1 MLLAGPIR
9 CRQRQEHSCQALAAL
24 DFCKEQYLLF
34 GSVIYV
40 KEGKLKGQSKGKIA
54 HRKIAHAPESQ
65 MSLQKTLL
73 SASLDWTFSKGVVS
87 LISFG
92 TREETKLWELEA
104 GLSPLLAVMQAFSTL
119 HNICWDK
126 YPTDTCP
133 AHAVTVSQNPA
144 GNCWRISGATA
155 ARCNAC

>member
-9 CRQRQEHSCQALAAL
+9 CRQRQQRSCQALAAL

-40 KEGKLKGQSKGKIA
+40 KEGKLKGQGKGKIA
-54 HRKIAHAPESQ
+54 HRKIAHALESQ
-65 MSLQKTLL
+65 MSLQKTLM

-92 TREETKLWELEA
+92 RREETKLWELEA
-104 GLSPLLAVMQAFSTL
+104 GLSPLLAVMQVFSTL

-126 YPTDTCP
+126 HPTDICS
-133 AHAVTVSQNPA
+133 AHCCCCESESCWQLLEDLWC
-144 GNCWRISGATA
+144 NCS
-155 ARCNAC
+155 